1 MTRIVG
7 IDFGTARL
15 GVAISDERKIVARVL
30 TTLAASKKLEETCDN
45 LVKLLSSHLP
55 TEAIV
60 IGMPYHMNGKVGSL
74 ADDVERFKLILETKI
89 SCPIIFWDERLTT
102 VQAERTL
109 REANLSRKKRS
120 KIIDSVTAVILLQS
134 YLDNLN
140 LKNAR
145 QDFF

>member
-1 MTRIVG
+1 MKRLVG
-7 IDFGTARL
+7 IDFGTARF
-15 GVAISDERKIVARVL
+15 GIAISDERKIVARVL
-30 TTLAASKKLEETCDN
+30 LTLAASKKLEDTCDR
-45 LVKLLSSHLP
+45 LLKELSSYSI
-55 TEAIV
+55 EAII

-74 ADDVERFKLILETKI
+74 ADDVECFKKILESKVDY
-89 SCPIIFWDERLTT
+89 PIILWDERLTT
-102 VQAERTL
+102 VQAERSL

-134 YLDNLN
+134 YLDNRN

>member
-1 MTRIVG
+1 LKRLVG
-7 IDFGTARL
+7 IDFGTARF

-30 TTLAASKKLEETCDN
+30 LTLAASKKLEDTCDN
-45 LVKLLSSHLP
+45 LLKELSIFSI
-55 TEAIV
+55 EAII

-74 ADDVERFKLILETKI
+74 ADDVERFKKILESKVDY
-89 SCPIIFWDERLTT
+89 PIILWDERLTT
-102 VQAERTL
+102 VQAERSL

-134 YLDNLN
+134 YLDNQN

>member
-1 MTRIVG
+1 MTRVVG

-15 GVAISDERKIVARVL
+15 GVAVSDERKIVARVL
-30 TTLAASKKLEETCDN
+30 LTLAASKKLEETCDN
-45 LVKLLSSHLP
+45 LLKELSPLQP
-55 TEAIV
+55 IEAIV
-60 IGMPYHMNGKVGSL
+60 VGMPYHMNGKNGSL
-74 ADDVERFKLILETKI
+74 ADDVERFKKILESKI
-89 SCPIIFWDERLTT
+89 NCPIILWDERLTT
-102 VQAERTL
+102 VQAERAL

-134 YLDNLN
+134 YLDNQN